1 MAAVGSKGGFA
12 MRLAVLHAVVVLAG
26 ASSVLCGVDAAA
38 QTYPSRPLR
47 LIVPFAPGGATD
59 AVARMLAPKLSENLG
74 QQVVVEN
81 RPGGAATIGMDVVAK
96 SPPDGYT
103 MGMANLTF
111 SINPI
116 LMKKMPFDS
125 ERDLALVSHVSV
137 LPFLISVHPSVPA
150 RSIKQLVALARA
162 RPGELNYSSSG
173 QASATQMAT
182 ELFKYLTKT
191 DMLHVPYQG
200 GGPALVAALSGEVSV
215 YLGTIPPLLGHMKSG
230 RLRVLGVTTLQRD
243 PAIPDVPTVAEAG
256 VPGYQA
262 AEWGGIVVRGGTP
275 AAVITRLNQEIV
287 KSLKASDLAQRF
299 PAVGA
304 QAVGSTPEEFAE
316 HIRRERETWGKVI
329 AAAGI
334 RIQ

>member
-1 MAAVGSKGGFA
+1 MKTMPRRSILFLLCA
-12 MRLAVLHAVVVLAG
+12 LCVVYG
-26 ASSVLCGVDAAA
+26 THSQA
-38 QTYPSRPLR
+38 QTYPTRPIR
-47 LIVPFAPGGATD
+47 VIVPFAPGGATD
-59 AVARMLAPKLSENLG
+59 AIMRMIAPRLSENLG
-74 QQVVVEN
+74 QQVFVEN

-103 MGMANLTF
+103 LGVANLTF

-116 LMKKMPFDS
+116 LLKKMPFDS
-125 ERDLALVSHVSV
+125 EKDIALVSHISV
-137 LPFLISVHPSVPA
+137 LPFLVGVHPSVPVK
-150 RSIKQLVALARA
+150 SIKDLIALARA
-162 RPGELNYSSSG
+162 RPGALNYSSSG

-191 DMLHVPYQG
+191 DMVHIPFQG
-200 GGPALVAALSGEVSV
+200 GGPALVAVLSGEVSV
-215 YLGTIPPLLGHMKSG
+215 YWGTIPPLLAHMKSG

-262 AEWGGIVVRGGTP
+262 AEWGGIVVRAGTP
-275 AAVITRLNQEIV
+275 AAIVTRLNQEIV
-287 KSLKASDLAQRF
+287 KSLKSPDLAQRF
-299 PAVGA
+299 AAVGA

-316 HIRRERETWGKVI
+316 HIRRERETWARVI

-334 RIQ
+334 RIE

>member
-1 MAAVGSKGGFA
+1 MKTAPRRSILFLLCA
-12 MRLAVLHAVVVLAG
+12 LCVVYGTHLQ
-26 ASSVLCGVDAAA
+26 A
-38 QTYPSRPLR
+38 QTYPTRPVR
-47 LIVPFAPGGATD
+47 AIVPFAPGGATD
-59 AVARMLAPKLSENLG
+59 AIMRMIAPRLSENLG

-103 MGMANLTF
+103 MGVANLTF

-116 LMKKMPFDS
+116 LLKKMPFDS
-125 ERDLALVSHVSV
+125 EKDIALVSHISV
-137 LPFLISVHPSVPA
+137 LPFLVGVHPSVPVK
-150 RSIKQLVALARA
+150 SIKDLIALARA
-162 RPGELNYSSSG
+162 RPGALNYSSSG

-191 DMLHVPYQG
+191 DMVHIPFQG
-200 GGPALVAALSGEVSV
+200 GGPALVAVLSGEVSV
-215 YLGTIPPLLGHMKSG
+215 YWGTIPPLLAHMKSG

-262 AEWGGIVVRGGTP
+262 AEWGGIVVRAGTP
-275 AAVITRLNQEIV
+275 AAIVTRLNQEIV
-287 KSLKASDLAQRF
+287 KSLKSPDLAQRF
-299 PAVGA
+299 AAVGA
-304 QAVGSTPEEFAE
+304 QAVGSTPEGFAE
-316 HIRRERETWGKVI
+316 HIRRERETWAKVI

-334 RIQ
+334 RIE

>member
-1 MAAVGSKGGFA
+1 MNSMLRCSF
-12 MRLAVLHAVVVLAG
+12 LVLAG
-26 ASSVLCGVDAAA
+26 VASAICAHAAAA
-38 QTYPSRPLR
+38 QAYPARPIR
-47 LIVPFAPGGATD
+47 AIVPFAPGGATD
-59 AVARMLAPKLSENLG
+59 AVIRMIAPRLSENLG

-116 LMKKMPFDS
+116 LFRKMPFDS
-125 ERDLALVSHVSV
+125 ERDLALVSHISI
-137 LPFLISVHPSVPA
+137 LPFLVSVHPSVPA
-150 RSIKQLVALARA
+150 KSIKELIALARA
-162 RPGELNYSSSG
+162 RPGALNYSSSG

-191 DMLHVPYQG
+191 NMVHIPFQG
-200 GGPALVAALSGEVSV
+200 GGPALVAVLSGEVSV
-215 YLGTIPPLLGHMKSG
+215 YWGTIPPLLAHMKSG

-243 PAIPDVPTVAEAG
+243 PAIPDVPTVAESG

-262 AEWGGIVVRGGTP
+262 AEWGGLVVRAGTP
-275 AAVITRLNQEIV
+275 AAIITRLNQEIV
-287 KSLKASDLAQRF
+287 KSLKSPEIAQRF
-299 PAVGA
+299 AAVGA
-304 QAVGSTPEEFAE
+304 QAVGSTPEGFAE

-329 AAAGI
+329 QAAGI
-334 RIQ
+334 RIE